1 MLTEYAVLTDAQV
14 RGYLERLEISLEE
27 GKLPY
32 PDPAFLNRL
41 VEAHQKKV
49 PFENIDVYL
58 KKLPVSLD
66 ISDLYEKIV
75 VKRRGGYCFE
85 LNGLFV
91 CLLRTLGYDAWS
103 CACRVVR
110 GREQIRPIL
119 HRGNIVR
126 IDDRLYFCDVGF
138 GGPMPAQAVLLESGR
153 HQRIGQEEYWPV
165 EEGHTWW
172 SLVRMKRGNQDDYA
186 PEAAVGECVEIM
198 FQTAML
204 EPADFIPLNY
214 YVSEP
219 ADSYFRVKM
228 MANLRTDTGYRDV
241 SDMVFTIK
249 ENGLV
254 NRRQLESEEERREI
268 LEKYF
273 GICL

>member
-1 MLTEYAVLTDAQV
+1 MMTGYTTLTDAQA
-14 RGYLERLEISLEE
+14 RGYLERLGIFPAE
-27 GKLPY
+27 GAMPE
-32 PDPAFLNRL
+32 PDLSFLNRL

-49 PFENIDVYL
+49 PFENIDVYQAR
-58 KKLPVSLD
+58 LPISLE

-75 VKRRGGYCFE
+75 VKKRGGYCFE
-85 LNGLFV
+85 MNGLFV
-91 CLLRTLGYDAWS
+91 CLLRTLEYDAWS
-103 CACRVVR
+103 CGCRVVR
-110 GREQIRPIL
+110 GRDQVRPIL
-119 HRGNIVR
+119 HRGNIVCLNN
-126 IDDRLYFCDVGF
+126 RLYFCDVGF
-138 GGPMPAQAVLLESGR
+138 GGPMPSQAVLLESGK

-165 EEGHTWW
+165 EEEHTWW

-186 PEAAVGECVEIM
+186 PEAEAGECVEIM
-198 FQTAML
+198 FQTAMM
-204 EPADFIPLNY
+204 EPADFLPLNY

-228 MANLRTDTGYRDV
+228 MANIRTDTGYMDV

-249 ENGLV
+249 ENGRV
-254 NRRQLESEEERREI
+254 TRHGLESEEERSAV